1 MAPIIEVKNLK
12 KVFKTHKRE
21 AGIGS
26 AIASLFRRKYVYKE
40 ALKGIS
46 FSIEK
51 GEIVG
56 FIGPNGAGKSTAIK
70 ILSGVLY
77 PTSGIV
83 KVMDYVPWEEREEY
97 VRDIGVVFG
106 QKHQLWWDLP
116 AVDTFYLHKVIYNIP
131 DRDFKERLDKIVT
144 LLDMHEIIK
153 VPVRDLSL
161 GERMKCQ
168 IVAALLHNPKIV
180 FLDEPTIGLDVVAK
194 DKLRHFIKEV
204 NEKEKTTFLVTTH
217 DMGDIEKLCRRI
229 IIINRG
235 AVVYDGPL
243 EKIRGL
249 YLNKKIFDVK
259 LDEESSKQLKLRGCE
274 VVERKQY
281 SMKIEADTSKIAVRD
296 IINKLLSE
304 FEIADLIISDP
315 PIEEIIQAIY
325 KRKK

>member
-1 MAPIIEVKNLK
+1 MAPIIEVKKLK
-12 KVFKTHKRE
+12 KIFKTHKRE
-21 AGIGS
+21 AGLKN
-26 AIASLFRRKYVYKE
+26 AIISLFRRKYVHKE

-46 FSIEK
+46 FEIEK

-70 ILSGVLY
+70 ILAGVLY
-77 PTSGIV
+77 PSEG
-83 KVMDYVPWEEREEY
+83 YVNVAGYTPWTQREEY

-116 AVDTFYLHKVIYNIP
+116 AIDTFHLHKVIYNIP
-131 DRDFKERLDKIVT
+131 EADFEKRLNHMIT
-144 LLDMHEIIK
+144 LLDMQEIIK

-204 NEKEKTTFLVTTH
+204 NEKEKTTFIITTH
-217 DMGDIEKLCRRI
+217 DMGDIEKLCKRI
-229 IIINRG
+229 IIINNG
-235 AVVYDGPL
+235 SVVYDGLL
-243 EKIRGL
+243 EKIRSL
-249 YLNKKIFDVK
+249 YLNKKVFEVK
-259 LDEESSKQLKLRGCE
+259 LEEESNKPIKLKGCE
-274 VVERKQY
+274 VIERKDY
-281 SMKIEADTSKIAVRD
+281 SIKIEADTSKIVVKD
-296 IINKLLSE
+296 IINRLLSD

-325 KRKK
+325 QRKK